1 MTKNNNIRHSLDV
14 NILLHTNSI
23 NKWRTNNT
31 AGTENCASISREF
44 FFTKFNK
51 VEKMTSDA
59 DNYAL
64 KVLLELEREEAA
76 LNDEIARRV
85 YELEA
90 ETLAQLKP
98 LYQSRRDIIMGRGT
112 FDFNDSEELLTEL
125 FRRKI
130 ELNSESS
137 LDDSKRM
144 KSGLPGFW
152 LEVLN
157 CSRLTASVIMPY
169 DTYVLKYLVD
179 ISIDFIKSPMGY
191 RLKFY
196 FAPNKY
202 FSNRVLVKEAYLEKK
217 FSRGVPYDSACWRRL
232 RLNSCK
238 GCTIKWYPG
247 KNLTVHEIRFKQRS
261 TRTKQT
267 RYVIK
272 AIRRPSFFNFFDSYS
287 VSMENAALNSN
298 QIAMSNAD
306 LELFEFIRTQI
317 VPRAELLLFLKSN
330 PNSCENSSND

>member
-1 MTKNNNIRHSLDV
+1 MKNNNIRHSLDV
-14 NILLHTNSI
+14 TILSHTYST
-23 NKWRTNNT
+23 NKCRTNNT
-31 AGTENCASISREF
+31 AGTENCAINDINVYQSR
-44 FFTKFNK
+44 
-51 VEKMTSDA
+51 KMTSDA

-85 YELEA
+85 YELEM

-98 LYQSRRDIIMGRGT
+98 LYRSRRDIIMGRGT

-125 FRRKI
+125 FRKKI

-137 LDDSKRM
+137 WDDSKRT

-179 ISIDFIKSPMGY
+179 ISIEFIKSPMGY

-217 FSRGVPYDSACWRRL
+217 FSKGDPYDSACWRRL

-287 VSMENAALNSN
+287 VSMENAALNSK

-330 PNSCENSSND
+330 PNSCESSSND

>member
-31 AGTENCASISREF
+31 AGTENCAI
-44 FFTKFNK
+44 
-51 VEKMTSDA
+51 EKMTSDA

-125 FRRKI
+125 FRKKI

-169 DTYVLKYLVD
+169 DT
-179 ISIDFIKSPMGY
+179 IDFIKSPMGY

>member
-169 DTYVLKYLVD
+169 DT
-179 ISIDFIKSPMGY
+179 IDFIKSPMGY

>member
-1 MTKNNNIRHSLDV
+1 MKNNNIRHSLDV
-14 NILLHTNSI
+14 TILSHTDST
-23 NKWRTNNT
+23 NKCRTNNT
-31 AGTENCASISREF
+31 AGTENCAINDINVYQSR
-44 FFTKFNK
+44 
-51 VEKMTSDA
+51 KMTSDA

-85 YELEA
+85 YELEM

-98 LYQSRRDIIMGRGT
+98 LYRIRRDIIMGRGT

-125 FRRKI
+125 FRKKI

-137 LDDSKRM
+137 WDDSKRT

-157 CSRLTASVIMPY
+157 CSRLTAS
-169 DTYVLKYLVD
+169 
-179 ISIDFIKSPMGY
+179 
-191 RLKFY
+191 
-196 FAPNKY
+196 
-202 FSNRVLVKEAYLEKK
+202 AYLEKK
-217 FSRGVPYDSACWRRL
+217 FSKGDPYDSACWRRL

-287 VSMENAALNSN
+287 VSMENAALNSK

-330 PNSCENSSND
+330 PNSCESSSND

>member
-1 MTKNNNIRHSLDV
+1 
-14 NILLHTNSI
+14 
-23 NKWRTNNT
+23 
-31 AGTENCASISREF
+31 
-44 FFTKFNK
+44 
-51 VEKMTSDA
+51 MTSDA

-125 FRRKI
+125 FRKKI

>member
-1 MTKNNNIRHSLDV
+1 
-14 NILLHTNSI
+14 
-23 NKWRTNNT
+23 
-31 AGTENCASISREF
+31 
-44 FFTKFNK
+44 
-51 VEKMTSDA
+51 MTSDA

-125 FRRKI
+125 FRKKI

-169 DTYVLKYLVD
+169 DT
-179 ISIDFIKSPMGY
+179 
-191 RLKFY
+191 LKFY

-287 VSMENAALNSN
+287 IWNCLN
-298 QIAMSNAD
+298 
-306 LELFEFIRTQI
+306 LYEHKLYHELNCYYF
-317 VPRAELLLFLKSN
+317 
-330 PNSCENSSND
+330 